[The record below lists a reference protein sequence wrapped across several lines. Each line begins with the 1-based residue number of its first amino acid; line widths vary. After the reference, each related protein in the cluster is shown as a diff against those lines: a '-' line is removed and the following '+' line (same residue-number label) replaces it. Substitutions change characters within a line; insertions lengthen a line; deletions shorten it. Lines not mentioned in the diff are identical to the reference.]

1 MSTRIYYFS
10 GTGNSLMI
18 ARVIAAEL
26 GDTEIIRI
34 SGTVKVSTSD
44 SCTRVGLV
52 FPVYYGGLPLIV
64 QKFLPSLES
73 FRDCYFFSVANHA
86 GGPGRAI
93 SQLRAELQQ
102 VGLSLASG
110 FRLKMPQNFTI
121 GYNAPN
127 EDEVTAILTNAL
139 SKIPDIVDYVK
150 SMKIRP
156 STADTSAYSGQS
168 RRYHR
173 FIAEVNDSDTEFW
186 CEDSCTECEAC
197 VRVCPVRNIV
207 MEDGRPSWLNKCEQ
221 CLACVNWC
229 PVEAIQHG
237 RDSLGR
243 GRYTNP
249 QVTIE
254 DFEF

>member
-18 ARVIAAEL
+18 ARAIAAEL

-34 SGTVKVSTSD
+34 SDTIKEGAID

-64 QKFLPSLES
+64 QKFLPLLES
-73 FRDCYFFSVANHA
+73 FRDCYIFGVANHA

-93 SQLRAELQQ
+93 SQLGAELQQ
-102 VGLSLASG
+102 IGLSLSSG
-110 FRLKMPQNFTI
+110 FRLRMPQNFTI
-121 GYNAPN
+121 GYDAPT
-127 EDEVTAILTNAL
+127 EGEATAILNNSL

-150 SMKIRP
+150 GKRVRT
-156 STADTSAYSGQS
+156 STSDSSAYSGQS

-173 FIAEVNDSDTEFW
+173 FIAGVNESDTEFW

-197 VRVCPVRNIV
+197 VRVCSVHNIV
-207 MEDGRPSWLNKCEQ
+207 MKDGRPSWLGKCEQ

-229 PVEAIQHG
+229 PAEAIQHG

-249 QVTIE
+249 RVIID

>member
-18 ARVIAAEL
+18 ARAIATEL

-34 SGTVKVSTSD
+34 SDTIKECASD

-64 QKFLPSLES
+64 QKFLPSLEA
-73 FRDCYFFSVANHA
+73 FRDRYIFAVANDA
-86 GGPGRAI
+86 GSSGRAI
-93 SQLRAELQQ
+93 LQLRAELQQ
-102 VGLSLASG
+102 IGLYISSG
-110 FRLKMPQNFTI
+110 FRLIMPQNFTI
-121 GYNAPN
+121 GYDAPN
-127 EDEVTAILTNAL
+127 EGEIAATLNKAL
-139 SKIPDIVDYVK
+139 SKIPEIIDLVK
-150 SMKIRP
+150 GMKIRT
-156 STADTSAYSGQS
+156 STADSSAYSGQS
-168 RRYHR
+168 RRYQY
-173 FIAEVNDSDTEFW
+173 FIAGVNDSDTEFW
-186 CEDSCTECEAC
+186 CEESCTQCEAC
-197 VRVCPVRNIV
+197 VRVCPVHNIV
-207 MEDGRPSWLNKCEQ
+207 MKDGRPSWLHKCEQ

-249 QVTIE
+249 KVTID
-254 DFEF
+254 DFEL